1 MVIGMSRAWE
11 QGPDRDSVSLHQ
23 MLAEAGFRVQ
33 EAEVRRM
40 WAPVEIVLAVKESDP
55 CDE

>member
-1 MVIGMSRAWE
+1 
-11 QGPDRDSVSLHQ
+11 